1 MKKTRLATS
10 VEISSF
16 IHATEEE
23 ERVLQAVKNL
33 LPPDLRNLE
42 YVDVKK
48 SISYGYYGN
57 PIVFLSLNFPESQV
71 DEITLYIL
79 SHLPKGDIKSILD
92 DFEKRF
98 ARGRLYLRFDKQEAY
113 YGNLKLSEGDEVIK
127 CVIKFKPH
135 LRKRGDFESVFKEL
149 GVLS

>member
-113 YGNLKLSEGDEVIK
+113 YGNLKLSEG
-127 CVIKFKPH
+127 
-135 LRKRGDFESVFKEL
+135 
-149 GVLS
+149 